1 LTDAAAARVLYAE
14 EIRRLAELRSER
26 VAQAFA
32 EVRREA
38 FLGPGP
44 WMVWNSE
51 RWAYEPTPAAD
62 PVHVYRDAPIAIA
75 AERFLNN
82 GQPSFVAKLIDA
94 LELQPGDRV
103 VHVGAGTGYFTAIIA
118 AAVGRDGRVIGIE
131 LDPELASRARRNLSA
146 WPQATVVDADGC
158 RHDAGAADAILV
170 NAGASAPQS
179 IWLDSLCL
187 GGRLVLPLVRWPDR
201 KEEFAAGGTGIVLR
215 ITRGRDGYDARVLGS
230 VVIFPCIGG
239 IDAAGDRNL
248 ADGLERLD
256 VADGVRSL
264 RRDPHEREP
273 ACWLHGD
280 GYCLSSASSR
290 GGHVIDG

>member
-1 LTDAAAARVLYAE
+1 MTEAAAARVRFAE
-14 EIRRLAELRSER
+14 DIRRLAELRSDR
-26 VAQAFA
+26 LAQAFA
-32 EVRREA
+32 EVPREA

-51 RWAYEPTPAAD
+51 RWAYEPTPDTD
-62 PVHVYRDAPIAIA
+62 PAHVYRDAPIAIA
-75 AERFLNN
+75 PERFLNN

-94 LELQPGDRV
+94 LELHPGDRV

-118 AAVGRDGRVIGIE
+118 AAVGRGGCVIGIE
-131 LDPELASRARRNLSA
+131 LDPELASRARRNLST

-158 RHDAGAADAILV
+158 RYDAGAANAILV

-187 GGRLVLPLVRWPDR
+187 GGRLVVPLVRWPDR

-215 ITRGRDGYDARVLGS
+215 ISRGRDGYDARVLGS

-239 IDAAGDRNL
+239 IDRAADRNL
-248 ADGLERLD
+248 ADALGRLAA
-256 VADGVRSL
+256 ADGVRSL
-264 RRDPHEREP
+264 RRDRHQREP

-280 GYCLSSASSR
+280 GYCLSSGA
-290 GGHVIDG
+290 GHVQGT